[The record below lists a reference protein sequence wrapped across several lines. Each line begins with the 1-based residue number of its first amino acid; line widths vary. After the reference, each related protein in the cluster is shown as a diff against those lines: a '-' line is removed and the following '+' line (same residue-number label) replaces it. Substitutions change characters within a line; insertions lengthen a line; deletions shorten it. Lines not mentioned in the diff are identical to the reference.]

1 MKTNIKSKNG
11 FTLIELMIVVAI
23 MGILAAVA
31 YPSYRQHVIKS
42 NRVDAEKNLLELTQ
56 WMERFYTENGR
67 YDQDTGA
74 TAVTIDSLPFKKSPK
89 EGSTTFYNMTF
100 VIVTPATASPAATTY
115 TLRATPAGTQAD
127 DAACGA
133 ISLNHA
139 SVKCILDVAGA
150 RCSNGTVA
158 DQDAVAD
165 CW

>member
-1 MKTNIKSKNG
+1 MMKTNIKSKNG

-67 YDQDTGA
+67 YDQDRTDP
-74 TAVTIDSLPFKKSPK
+74 TPVPVTIDSLPFNQSPTT
-89 EGSTTFYNMTF
+89 GTTTFYNMTF
-100 VIVTPATASPAATTY
+100 TVGPTATTY
-115 TLRATPAGTQAD
+115 TLTATPTATQD
-127 DAACGA
+127 DAECGA

-139 SVKCILDVAGA
+139 SVKCILAETQ
-150 RCSNGTVA
+150 CSNGSEA